1 MGAENTGSKRLKV
14 IPPPLYFLACL
25 LAGSVIHYRR
35 PVPLGPY
42 SFELGA
48 GVGVFTLALAGT
60 LGGWA
65 LLEMTRHRTPVE
77 PWKNPI
83 RLVTSGPFRL
93 SRNPLYLTLTTVI
106 VALSII
112 ANSAWLLAA
121 GVALLLLLDRLVVR
135 REEVVLE
142 DIFGSEYMTY
152 KSRVRRWV

>member
-1 MGAENTGSKRLKV
+1 MDAESKRRRV

-25 LAGSVIHYRR
+25 LAGSVVQYLR

-42 SFELGA
+42 SFQLGA
-48 GVGVFTLALAGT
+48 WVGIVTLAIAGM

-65 LLEMTRHRTPVE
+65 LLEMTRHHTPVE
-77 PWKNPI
+77 PWRTPI

-106 VALSII
+106 VALSIM
-112 ANSAWLLAA
+112 ANSAWLLAT
-121 GVALLLLLDRLVVR
+121 GVVLLLLLDRFVVQ
-135 REEVVLE
+135 REEAVLE
-142 DIFGSEYMTY
+142 HVFGSEYVSY